1 VSEPKLS
8 ICEFTTPDTTFEED
22 LELIAQVGATGIGIC
37 EFKLREG
44 EDDEQL
50 EAFRASGLHAGLCI
64 PVNISPLPDNR
75 IFPGP
80 SALDERLE
88 LMCRSV
94 RRLAPFEPATIVVAT
109 GSGAGRSPEDARRA
123 VVDLL
128 REVAAVAA
136 DAGTRLSLEP
146 QRLDLV
152 PGRSLVATIGET
164 VELVNE
170 VGAPNL
176 DVLYDVFHL
185 WDTPD
190 VLEQTVRYARAFG
203 GVHICDW
210 RAETRGPMDR
220 VLPGDGVIDLPALFA
235 ALCDGGYDGWYD
247 LEVFSD
253 DGRYGNDYD
262 DSLWKLPARELL
274 ADGVAGFSRAWD
286 AAAALGGSRR
296 LLRLDDT
303 KEETQ

>member
-22 LELIAQVGATGIGIC
+22 LELVAQVGATGIGIC

-44 EDDEQL
+44 DEDRQL
-50 EAFRASGLHAGLCI
+50 GAFRASGLHAGVCL

-80 SALDERLE
+80 SDLDERLE
-88 LMCRSV
+88 LMCGSV

-109 GSGAGRSPEDARRA
+109 GSGVGRSPEEARRA
-123 VVDLL
+123 VVEVL

-136 DAGTRLSLEP
+136 REGVRLSLEP
-146 QRLDLV
+146 QRVDLV
-152 PGRSLVATIGET
+152 PGRSLVATIGES
-164 VELVNE
+164 VELVAE

-190 VLEQTVRYARAFG
+190 VLEQTVRYARGFG
-203 GVHICDW
+203 GVHISDW
-210 RAETRGPMDR
+210 RSETRGPVDR

-253 DGRYGNDYD
+253 DGRFGNDYA
-262 DSLWKLPARELL
+262 DSLWKLPPRELL
-274 ADGVAGFSRAWD
+274 EGGVAGFARAWD
-286 AAAALGGSRR
+286 TAVGLSGRKA
-296 LLRLDDT
+296 
-303 KEETQ
+303 